1 MSSNINKHS
10 KNDLNAD
17 IEAESFSAEFADIK
31 PLEQDKVAVN
41 HAALKNQQSQVNAIY
56 RQKVAESFSAKN
68 KNFLTDG
75 EVPPVTPEDCL
86 CFKMS
91 GVQPNVFKKL
101 KQGKYTYD
109 YHLDLHRKTV
119 AEARSE
125 VYQLIKNSIDRGY
138 RCLLITHGKGAQSNP
153 PARIKSY
160 VNHWLQQVENVIA
173 FHSAIPKHGGTGSVY
188 VLLKKTVNNDRS

>member
-68 KNFLTDG
+68 K
-75 EVPPVTPEDCL
+75 
-86 CFKMS
+86 K
-91 GVQPNVFKKL
+91 
-101 KQGKYTYD
+101 
-109 YHLDLHRKTV
+109 
-119 AEARSE
+119 RSE